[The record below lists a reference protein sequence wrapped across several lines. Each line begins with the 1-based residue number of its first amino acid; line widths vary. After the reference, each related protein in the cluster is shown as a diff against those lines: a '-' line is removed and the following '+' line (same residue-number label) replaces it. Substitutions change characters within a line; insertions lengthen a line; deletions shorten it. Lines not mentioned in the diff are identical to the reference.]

1 MKPFIIPICLNH
13 LIPQKM
19 PSRFILEH
27 HIATVRKLYG
37 TEIDY
42 LQINLDVISLIID
55 QDC

>member
-27 HIATVRKLYG
+27 YIATVRKLYG